1 MAFIDD
7 VNACIEIEH
16 IHFSKGAHV
25 ELPSRFIVI
34 MSLLFGI
41 SAALAEVSPEEAKR
55 LEGDLTPTGA
65 ERAGNADGTIPAWEG
80 GLTAPPPGIGYEPG
94 KHHPDPF
101 AADKPLFTITA
112 ANMAQYD
119 AQLTNGH
126 KALLSAYPDSY
137 KMNVYPTRRSCAF
150 PPQVYQAI
158 ARNAV
163 SAKMINDGN
172 GITGATMASAFPI
185 PKSAR
190 EVLWNFEL
198 MYRGFKTTG
207 GAAAAVPSKGGDFT
221 IEAADEYYI
230 WNWSDPAIT
239 TTEGMDNM
247 LFFVN
252 RVTTSPPQSA
262 GTMFLGHYT
271 LDQVA
276 DAKHTWLY
284 RPGERKVK
292 RVTGNAYDAP
302 ANGSNGVRTIDM
314 GIHVFSGAGDRYE
327 WEQQGK
333 SEKIIP
339 YNTYHL
345 SSPGLEYKDIIG
357 QGHLNQDLVRY
368 ELHRVW
374 EIEGTLKPGMAHSIA
389 HRRKFYFDEDTWML
403 LATALYGAKDEIAR
417 VQEAFSINYYEH
429 PVCILAPDVIYD
441 IAGGVFHITT
451 MRNQEQELNLS
462 ADHDRDFFTT
472 ESVRRRGVR

>member
-1 MAFIDD
+1 MKWMPRLVVTLA
-7 VNACIEIEH
+7 
-16 IHFSKGAHV
+16 
-25 ELPSRFIVI
+25 
-34 MSLLFGI
+34 LLFGL
-41 SAALAEVSPEEAKR
+41 SPAFAEVSPEEAKR
-55 LEGDLTPTGA
+55 LETDLTPTGA
-65 ERAGNADGTIPAWEG
+65 ERAGNAAGTIPAWDG
-80 GLTAPPPGIGYEPG
+80 GLTAPPAGAGYEPG

-101 AADKPLFTITA
+101 AADKPLFTINA

-119 AQLTNGH
+119 AQLTQGN
-126 KALLSAYPDSY
+126 KALLTAYPDTYS
-137 KMNVYPTRRSCAF
+137 MNVYPARRSCAF
-150 PPQVYQAI
+150 PPHVYQAI

-163 SAKMINDGN
+163 SAKMINDEN
-172 GITGATMASAFPI
+172 SVTGATMASPFPI

-198 MYRGFKTTG
+198 MYRGFKTKG
-207 GAAAAVPSKGGDFT
+207 GAAATVSSKGGDFT

-239 TTEGMDNM
+239 TTEGMGNM
-247 LFFVN
+247 VFFVN
-252 RVTTSPPQSA
+252 RVTSSPPQLA

-284 RPGERKVK
+284 KPGERKVK

-314 GIHVFSGAGDRYE
+314 GIHVFSGAGDHYE

-339 YNTYHL
+339 YNTYRL
-345 SSPGLEYKDIIG
+345 SSPDLEYKDIIG
-357 QGHLNQDLVRY
+357 KGHLNTELIRY

-374 EIEGTLKPGMAHSIA
+374 EIEGKLKAGMSHSIA

-403 LATALYGAKDEIAR
+403 LSTALYGPGGEMAR
-417 VQEAFSINYYEH
+417 VQEGFAINYYEH

-441 IAGGVFHITT
+441 IAGGVFHITS
-451 MRNQEQELNLS
+451 MRNKEQELDLN
-462 ADHDRDFFTT
+462 ANNDRDFFTT

>member
-1 MAFIDD
+1 MLWVA
-7 VNACIEIEH
+7 
-16 IHFSKGAHV
+16 
-25 ELPSRFIVI
+25 RT
-34 MSLLFGI
+34 LLSAGLVLGI
-41 SAALAEVSPEEAKR
+41 SQVFAAVSPEEAKR
-55 LEGDLTPTGA
+55 LETDLTPTGA
-65 ERAGNADGTIPAWEG
+65 ERAGNAAGTIPAWDG

-101 AADKPLFTITA
+101 AADKPLFTINA

-119 AQLTNGH
+119 AQLTQGN
-126 KALLSAYPDSY
+126 KALLTTYPDTYS
-137 KMNVYPTRRSCAF
+137 MNVYPTHRSCAF
-150 PPQVYQAI
+150 PPHVYQAI

-163 SAKMINDGN
+163 SAKMINDEN
-172 GITGATMASAFPI
+172 SVTGATMASPFPI
-185 PKSAR
+185 PQSAR

-198 MYRGFKTTG
+198 MYRGFKTKA
-207 GAAAAVPSKGGDFT
+207 GAAATVSSKGGDFT

-239 TTEGMDNM
+239 TTEGMGNM
-247 LFFVN
+247 VFFFN
-252 RVTTSPPQSA
+252 RINISPPQIA

-284 RPGERKVK
+284 KTGERKVK

-302 ANGSNGVRTIDM
+302 TNGANGVRTIDM
-314 GIHVFSGAGDRYE
+314 GIHVFSGAGDRYT

-339 YNTYHL
+339 YNTYRL
-345 SSPGLEYKDIIG
+345 SSPDLEYKDIIG
-357 QGHLNQDLVRY
+357 KGHLNAELIRY

-374 EIEGTLKPGMAHSIA
+374 EIEGTLKPGMSHSIA

-403 LATALYGAKDEIAR
+403 LSTALYGPGGEMAR
-417 VQEAFSINYYEH
+417 VQEGFAINYYEH

-441 IAGGVFHITT
+441 IAGGVFHITS
-451 MRNQEQELNLS
+451 MRNKEQELDLN
-462 ADHDRDFFTT
+462 ANNDRDFFTT

>member
-1 MAFIDD
+1 M
-7 VNACIEIEH
+7 
-16 IHFSKGAHV
+16 
-25 ELPSRFIVI
+25 ELMSRFIAV

-41 SAALAEVSPEEAKR
+41 SAAIAEVTPEEAR
-55 LEGDLTPTGA
+55 QLEGDLTPTGA
-65 ERAGNADGTIPAWEG
+65 ERGGNAAGTIPAWDG

-119 AQLTNGH
+119 AQLTNTH

-137 KMNVYPTRRSCAF
+137 KMNVYQTRRSCAF
-150 PPQVYQAI
+150 PPHVYQAI

-163 SAKMINDGN
+163 GARMINDGN
-172 GITGATMASAFPI
+172 GITGATMASPFPI

-190 EVLWNFEL
+190 EVLWNHEL
-198 MYRGFKTTG
+198 LYRGFKTKS
-207 GAAAAVPSKGGDFT
+207 GAAATVTTKGGDFT
-221 IEAADEYYI
+221 VESADVYYI
-230 WNWSDPAIT
+230 RNWSDPAIT
-239 TTEGMDNM
+239 TTEGMENM
-247 LFFVN
+247 VFFIN
-252 RVTTSPPQSA
+252 RVVSSPPQSA
-262 GTMFLGHYT
+262 GSMFLGHYT

-276 DAKHTWLY
+276 DAKHTWIY

-302 ANGSNGVRTIDM
+302 ANGSDGVRTIDM
-314 GIHVFSGAGDRYE
+314 GIHVFSGAADRYE

-339 YNTYHL
+339 YNTYRL
-345 SSPGLEYKDIIG
+345 SSPDLEYKDIIG
-357 QGHLNQDLVRY
+357 KGHLNTELIRY

-374 EIEGTLKPGMAHSIA
+374 EIEGKLKPGMTHSIA
-389 HRRKFYFDEDTWML
+389 QRRKFYYDEDTWML
-403 LATALYGAKDEIAR
+403 LATALYGKEGEVAR
-417 VQEAFSINYYEH
+417 VQEGFSINHYEH

-441 IAGGVFHITT
+441 VAGGVFHIVE
-451 MRNQEQELNLS
+451 MRNKEQALDFN
-462 ADHDRDFFTT
+462 ANHARDFFTT